1 MKFVTFYGL
10 VVLAVCAFSSA
21 AEGER
26 RYSK

>member
-1 MKFVTFYGL
+1 MKFVTFCGL
-10 VVLAVCAFSSA
+10 VVLAVCVFSSP